1 MLNGSKSAVHRA
13 WHVQPFLM
21 TLRILLISTLFLSH
35 SSRSLCFI
43 WFRNTVWSAV
53 KEHVR
58 CDVHLV
64 GLLLH
69 PTDTAS
75 KGGVSQ
81 LRLRLASRSS
91 SCGGSTN
98 CSGGLHH
105 DRVATHGG
113 GLEHRP
119 IFDL

>member
-1 MLNGSKSAVHRA
+1 M
-13 WHVQPFLM
+13 
-21 TLRILLISTLFLSH
+21 
-35 SSRSLCFI
+35 
-43 WFRNTVWSAV
+43 WSAV
-53 KEHVR
+53 KEHFR

-64 GLLLH
+64 GLLLR
-69 PTDTAS
+69 PTDTAAS
-75 KGGVSQ
+75 KGVVSQ

-91 SCGGSTN
+91 SCGGSRD

-119 IFDL
+119 IFDV